1 MRLYILAGFFALVW
15 LGLWGRAYYIQV
27 LSGNELAARANDQY
41 WVKRSAYGE
50 RGEIY
55 DREGR
60 LLAKSVLV
68 RSVFAR
74 PREVANADY
83 AAEVLA
89 RVLERDRGSI
99 REKLSQDRNFVWIA
113 RKVGDATAQKIQ
125 SSYVQGIYLTEEKR
139 RFYPQGHLAGQLLGF
154 VGVDNQG
161 LEGLELYFDDRLSG
175 EKQIYSVQRDASG
188 RLLFAPGQL
197 RRDLAGGDVTLTIDS
212 RIQYAA
218 EEALAQ
224 AVSNNGGRH
233 GMCLV
238 LDADTGSVRAWA
250 NYPFFNPNNF
260 RQAAPV
266 DWRNRVALDEFEP
279 GSTMKPFLIASAL
292 QEGICRPDSIFFCE
306 QGEWSYHGHTFKDS
320 HAYGWLGVRRIIRY
334 SSNIGAG
341 KIGLELGPE
350 KYHGYLRRLGLG
362 RETGLPLPGENTG
375 TLRQGGS
382 WTDIDMIAASFGQGF
397 SLNTLQ
403 LARAYLCLA
412 SGGRGVPLRLVRE
425 PHRSHGEPERIYSRQ
440 TAKEVLAMLRDVVEE
455 DGTGTKAR
463 ITGLQVGGK
472 TGTAQKASPKGGY
485 GDSYVASFVGLFP
498 ALDPEYLAVMVV
510 DEPERSHYGG
520 VVAAPA
526 VREIGISLVST
537 ADDLQAL
544 WMDESGSSG
553 QAPVASRPE
562 FTGES
567 RQVAESGLDPGSG
580 DVPDLRGQSL
590 RSALEFLAR
599 KGIVPRVRGRGGLV
613 AKQSPRPGS
622 EWDEK
627 GDRRWVLW
635 LSRSIGDS

>member
-1 MRLYILAGFFALVW
+1 LAGFFALVW

-27 LSGNELAARANDQY
+27 VSGSELAARANDQY
-41 WVKRSAYGE
+41 WAERSAYGE

-55 DREGR
+55 DRKGR

-74 PREVANADY
+74 PHKVASADY
-83 AAEVLA
+83 ASEVLA
-89 RVLERDRGSI
+89 RILGRKRSVI
-99 REKLSQDRNFVWIA
+99 REKLRQDRKFVWIA
-113 RKVGDATAQKIQ
+113 RKIGDAKAQKIQ

-154 VGVDNQG
+154 VGVDNHG
-161 LEGLELYFDDRLSG
+161 LEGLELYFDERLSG
-175 EKQIYSVQRDASG
+175 EKRIYSVRRDASG

-197 RRDLAGGDVTLTIDS
+197 RRRDLAGRDVTLSIDS

-224 AVSNNGGRH
+224 AVSKNEGRH

-238 LDADTGSVRAWA
+238 LDVDSGGILAWA

-260 RQAAPV
+260 RQAAPE

-279 GSTMKPFLIASAL
+279 GSTTKPFLIAAGL
-292 QEGICRPDSIFFCE
+292 EEGVCQTDSIFFCE
-306 QGEWSYHGHTFKDS
+306 QGAWRYQGHTFKDS
-320 HAYGWLGVRRIIRY
+320 HAYGWLGVRRIVRY

-341 KIGLELGPE
+341 KIGLQIGPETYCDYLRELGV
-350 KYHGYLRRLGLG
+350 G

-375 TLRQGGS
+375 ILRPAGT
-382 WTDIDMIAASFGQGF
+382 WTDIDMIAAAFGQGF
-397 SLNTLQ
+397 SMNTLQ
-403 LARAYLCLA
+403 LAKAYLCLA
-412 SGGRGVPLRLVRE
+412 SGGTQKPLRLVRK
-425 PHRSHGEPERIYSRQ
+425 PRRSLGEPERVYSRE

-463 ITGLQVGGK
+463 ITGLEVGGK
-472 TGTAQKASPKGGY
+472 TGTAQKASPEGGY
-485 GDSYVASFVGLFP
+485 GDRYVASFVGLFP

-526 VREIGISLVST
+526 VREIGINLVST
-537 ADDLQAL
+537 ADELQAL
-544 WMDESGSSG
+544 WMETSGSG
-553 QAPVASRPE
+553 PAQAAPRPE

-567 RQVAESGLDPGSG
+567 RDVADGGFETESSG
-580 DVPDLRGQSL
+580 VPDFRGQSL

-599 KGIVPRVRGRGGLV
+599 KGVVPRVRGRGGVV
-613 AKQSPRPGS
+613 AKQSPKPGS
-622 EWDEK
+622 EWSDP
-627 GDRRWVLW
+627 GQSRWTLW
-635 LSRSIGDS
+635 LTTGTGES